1 MKAGCISRF
10 SGCGGL
16 SLVELLVALAIG
28 AVLSFGAMNLL
39 LSSKLSFLQV
49 QAQARMQ
56 ENGRYAL
63 RYLSRELMMAGYL
76 ATRLPGTAVESD
88 ESGSPCFDYLLATRT
103 PFEHLD
109 DVSASGQPAAGRER
123 LPADCLLA
131 GQHLAGSDILLVRR
145 TSGSPTAYA
154 GQRLAVIGHDDI
166 YLRDLPGSDS
176 PRLQR
181 GGGALPAGGQLW
193 EYLPQLLFLRNYS
206 SAPGDGIP
214 ALCRKR
220 PGRSSNRMAPTE
232 CLVEGVEN
240 LQLEFGIDDDGDRV
254 ADRFAPARGPIERS
268 AAVSARIYL
277 LIRSINPIAGH
288 TDNRAYKLG
297 QVRQAPAGDGYYR
310 RLIETTVLLRNQTVF
325 GHES

>member
-1 MKAGCISRF
+1 
-10 SGCGGL
+10 
-16 SLVELLVALAIG
+16 
-28 AVLSFGAMNLL
+28 
-39 LSSKLSFLQV
+39 
-49 QAQARMQ
+49 
-56 ENGRYAL
+56 
-63 RYLSRELMMAGYL
+63 
-76 ATRLPGTAVESD
+76 
-88 ESGSPCFDYLLATRT
+88 
-103 PFEHLD
+103 
-109 DVSASGQPAAGRER
+109 
-123 LPADCLLA
+123 
-131 GQHLAGSDILLVRR
+131 
-145 TSGSPTAYA
+145 
-154 GQRLAVIGHDDI
+154 
-166 YLRDLPGSDS
+166 
-176 PRLQR
+176 
-181 GGGALPAGGQLW
+181 LPAGGQLW

-206 SAPGDGIP
+206 SAPGDGIR

-310 RLIETTVLLRNQTVF
+310 RLIETTVLLRNQAVF